1 MILQELAKKD
11 AQWRKMAFQICKDK
25 DLADELVQ
33 EMYLKLAYNTNLI
46 KDGYIYTV
54 LRNLFYDYTKSNKDI
69 LVDFS
74 NIEIEDIE
82 YVEPVDYIQL
92 MKGLTWY
99 ERTMFELSTLVGQ
112 RELSRQTGIHI
123 QTIHRISKSKESNK
137 WQKEELKNQY
147 KDSAT

>member
-1 MILQELAKKD
+1 MILAELAKKD

-82 YVEPVDYIQL
+82 YIEPVDYIQL

-123 QTIHRISKSKESNK
+123 QTIHRISKKV
-137 WQKEELKNQY
+137 KNQING
-147 KDSAT
+147 KKKN

>member
-1 MILQELAKKD
+1 MILAELAKKD

-123 QTIHRISKSKESNK
+123 QTIHRISKKV
-137 WQKEELKNQY
+137 KNQING
-147 KDSAT
+147 KKKN

>member
-1 MILQELAKKD
+1 MILVELAKKD

-69 LVDFS
+69 LIDFS
-74 NIEIEDIE
+74 NIEIIDTE
-82 YVEPVDYIQL
+82 YVEPIDYFQL

-112 RELSRQTGIHI
+112 RELSRQTGIHL
-123 QTIHRISKSKESNK
+123 QTIHRISKKV
-137 WQKEELKNQY
+137 KNQINGKK
-147 KDSAT
+147 KD

>member
-33 EMYLKLAYNTNLI
+33 EMYLKLYQNTNLI

-54 LRNLFYDYTKSNKDI
+54 LRNLFYDYAKTQKDLI
-69 LVDFS
+69 VDFS
-74 NIEIEDIE
+74 NIEILDDG
-82 YVEPVDYIQL
+82 DYIEPIDYKAL
-92 MKGLTWY
+92 IKGLTWY

-123 QTIHRISKSKESNK
+123 QTIHRINKMVKSKIYGK
-137 WQKEELKNQY
+137 K
-147 KDSAT
+147 KD

>member
-1 MILQELAKKD
+1 MILAELAKKD

-69 LVDFS
+69 LIDFS
-74 NIEIEDIE
+74 NIEIIDTE
-82 YVEPVDYIQL
+82 YVEPIDYFQL

-112 RELSRQTGIHI
+112 RELGRQTGIPL
-123 QTIHRISKSKESNK
+123 QTIHRISKKV
-137 WQKEELKNQY
+137 KNQINGKK
-147 KDSAT
+147 KD

>member
-1 MILQELAKKD
+1 MILAELAKKD
-11 AQWRKMAFQICKDK
+11 AQWRKMAYQICKDK

-54 LRNLFYDYTKSNKDI
+54 LRNLFYDYTKNNKEI
-69 LVDFS
+69 LIDFS

-82 YVEPVDYIQL
+82 YVEPMDYFQL

-123 QTIHRISKSKESNK
+123 QTIHRVNKMVKSKINGK
-137 WQKEELKNQY
+137 KKNE
-147 KDSAT
+147 

>member
-1 MILQELAKKD
+1 MILAELAKKD

-33 EMYLKLAYNTNLI
+33 EMYLKLYQNTNLI

-54 LRNLFYDYTKSNKDI
+54 LRNLFYDYTKQQKDI
-69 LVDFS
+69 IVDFS
-74 NIEIEDIE
+74 NIEILDDG
-82 YVEPVDYIQL
+82 DYIEPIDYKAL
-92 MKGLTWY
+92 IKGLTWY

-123 QTIHRISKSKESNK
+123 QTIHRINKMVKSKIYGK
-137 WQKEELKNQY
+137 K
-147 KDSAT
+147 KD

>member
-1 MILQELAKKD
+1 MILAELAKKD

-69 LVDFS
+69 LIDFS

-82 YVEPVDYIQL
+82 YVEPMDYFQL

-123 QTIHRISKSKESNK
+123 QTIHRVNKMVKSKINGK
-137 WQKEELKNQY
+137 KKN
-147 KDSAT
+147 D

>member
-1 MILQELAKKD
+1 MILAELAKKD

-46 KDGYIYTV
+46 KEGYIYTV
-54 LRNLFYDYTKSNKDI
+54 LRNLFYDYTKSNKEI
-69 LVDFS
+69 LIDFS
-74 NIEIEDIE
+74 NIEIEDTE
-82 YVEPVDYIQL
+82 YTEPVDYIEL
-92 MKGLTWY
+92 MRGLTWY

-123 QTIHRISKSKESNK
+123 QTIHRVSKMVKSKINGK
-137 WQKEELKNQY
+137 KKN
-147 KDSAT
+147 

>member
-123 QTIHRISKSKESNK
+123 QTIHRISKKV
-137 WQKEELKNQY
+137 KNQING
-147 KDSAT
+147 KKKS

>member
-1 MILQELAKKD
+1 MILAELAKKD

-33 EMYLKLAYNTNLI
+33 EMYLKLYQNTNLI

-54 LRNLFYDYTKSNKDI
+54 LRNLFYDYAKQQKDVI
-69 LVDFS
+69 VNFS
-74 NIEIEDIE
+74 NIEILDDG
-82 YVEPVDYIQL
+82 DYIEPIDYKAL
-92 MKGLTWY
+92 IKGLTWY

-123 QTIHRISKSKESNK
+123 QTIHRINKMVKSKIYGK
-137 WQKEELKNQY
+137 K
-147 KDSAT
+147 KD

>member
-1 MILQELAKKD
+1 MILAELAKKD

-33 EMYLKLAYNTNLI
+33 EMYLKLYQNTNLI

-54 LRNLFYDYTKSNKDI
+54 LRNLFYDYTKQQKDI
-69 LVDFS
+69 IIDFS
-74 NIEIEDIE
+74 NIEILDDG
-82 YVEPVDYIQL
+82 DYIEPIDYKAL
-92 MKGLTWY
+92 IKGLTWY

-123 QTIHRISKSKESNK
+123 QTIHRIYKMVKSKIYGK
-137 WQKEELKNQY
+137 KK
-147 KDSAT
+147 A

>member
-1 MILQELAKKD
+1 MILAELAKKD

-33 EMYLKLAYNTNLI
+33 EMYLKLYQNTNLI

-54 LRNLFYDYTKSNKDI
+54 LRNLFYDYAKQQKDLI
-69 LVDFS
+69 VDFS
-74 NIEIEDIE
+74 NIEILDDG
-82 YVEPVDYIQL
+82 DYIEPIDYKAL
-92 MKGLTWY
+92 IKGLTWY

-123 QTIHRISKSKESNK
+123 QTIHRINKMVKSKIYGK
-137 WQKEELKNQY
+137 K
-147 KDSAT
+147 KD

>member
-1 MILQELAKKD
+1 MLEELAKKD

-33 EMYLKLAYNTNLI
+33 EMYLKLYENTNLI

-54 LRNLFYDYTKSNKDI
+54 LRNLFYDYAKQQKDI
-69 LVDFS
+69 IVDFS
-74 NIEIEDIE
+74 NIEIEDTE
-82 YVEPVDYIQL
+82 YIEPVDYFQL

-112 RELSRQTGIHI
+112 RELSRQTGIHL
-123 QTIHRISKSKESNK
+123 QTIHRVNKMVKSKINGK
-137 WQKEELKNQY
+137 K
-147 KDSAT
+147 KD

>member
-1 MILQELAKKD
+1 MILEELAKKD

-33 EMYLKLAYNTNLI
+33 EMYLKLYQNTNLI

-54 LRNLFYDYTKSNKDI
+54 LRNLFYDYTKQQKDI
-69 LVDFS
+69 IIDFS
-74 NIEIEDIE
+74 NIEILDDG
-82 YVEPVDYIQL
+82 DYIEPIDYKAL
-92 MKGLTWY
+92 IKGLTWY

-123 QTIHRISKSKESNK
+123 QTIHRINKMVKSKIYGK
-137 WQKEELKNQY
+137 K
-147 KDSAT
+147 KD

>member
-1 MILQELAKKD
+1 MILAELAKKD

-33 EMYLKLAYNTNLI
+33 EMYLKLYQNTNLI

-54 LRNLFYDYTKSNKDI
+54 LRNLFYDYAKTQKDVI
-69 LVDFS
+69 VDFS
-74 NIEIEDIE
+74 NIEILDDG
-82 YVEPVDYIQL
+82 DYIEPIDYKAL
-92 MKGLTWY
+92 IKGLTWY

-123 QTIHRISKSKESNK
+123 QTIHRINKMVKSKIYGK
-137 WQKEELKNQY
+137 K
-147 KDSAT
+147 KD

>member
-1 MILQELAKKD
+1 MILAELAKKD

-33 EMYLKLAYNTNLI
+33 EMYLKLYQNTNLI

-69 LVDFS
+69 LIDFS
-74 NIEIEDIE
+74 NIEIIDTE
-82 YVEPVDYIQL
+82 YVEPVDYFQL

-112 RELSRQTGIHI
+112 RELSRQTGIHL
-123 QTIHRISKSKESNK
+123 QTIHRISKKV
-137 WQKEELKNQY
+137 KNQINGKK
-147 KDSAT
+147 KD

>member
-1 MILQELAKKD
+1 MLEELAKKD

-33 EMYLKLAYNTNLI
+33 EMYLKLYNNTNLI

-54 LRNLFYDYTKSNKDI
+54 LRNLFYDYAKQQKDVI
-69 LVDFS
+69 VDFS
-74 NIEIEDIE
+74 NIEILDDG
-82 YVEPVDYIQL
+82 DYIEPIDYKAL
-92 MKGLTWY
+92 IKGLTWY

-123 QTIHRISKSKESNK
+123 QTIHRINKMVKSKIYGK
-137 WQKEELKNQY
+137 K
-147 KDSAT
+147 KD